1 MRITNA
7 NTANSYMRTLQSNL
21 QRMDKVNRELTSQ
34 SVINKVSDDPYKAIR
49 VMDLK
54 NEISHV
60 EKLNINADE
69 ILGWVEN
76 TDSALDSIGSI
87 TTEIKTLLTSITDV
101 LSETEVQAISKEI
114 VEKTKQIAE
123 LFNSTYA
130 GQKIFAGSSTSD
142 KVVEIVDL
150 ATGGIAIQKTLTAN
164 NDSLKFEVSPGIN
177 ISYNTTVDEIT
188 NSGAMFDTLN
198 NIMRA
203 LNTMPIDFAKIDSF
217 KEELDSAMESVLGAR
232 STLGARMNSIEN
244 MMANNTTNIEKM
256 TETLSS
262 IKDTDI
268 SEKSIELKSAELAY
282 MASLQVGTK
291 LMQNTI
297 LDYIR

>member
-123 LFNSTYA
+123 LFNNTYA

-203 LNTMPIDFAKIDSF
+203 LDTMPIDFAKIDSF

>member
-21 QRMDKVNRELTSQ
+21 KRMDKVNRELTSQ

>member
-21 QRMDKVNRELTSQ
+21 KRMDKVNRELTSQ

-203 LNTMPIDFAKIDSF
+203 LDTMPIDFAKIDSF

>member
-7 NTANSYMRTLQSNL
+7 NVSNRYIQNMHSNSKRL
-21 QRMDKVNRELTSQ
+21 DKVNQEVATGT
-34 SVINKVSDDPYKAIR
+34 VINKISDDPYKAITSINLR
-49 VMDLK
+49 
-54 NEISHV
+54 NEISSV
-60 EKLNINADE
+60 EKINNNATE
-69 ILGWVEN
+69 VLGWTEHA
-76 TDSALDSIGSI
+76 DSTLNSIGEHLS
-87 TTEIKTLLTSITDV
+87 EIKTLLTS
-101 LSETEVQAISKEI
+101 LNSYNNESEVSSVKKEI

-142 KVVEIVDL
+142 KAVEIVDI
-150 ATGGIAIQKTLTAN
+150 ATGGIAIRKTLTAN

-188 NSGAMFDTLN
+188 NNGAMFDTLN

-203 LNTMPIDFAKIDSF
+203 LDTMPIDFAKIDSF
-217 KEELDSAMESVLGAR
+217 KEELDSAIDSVLDAR

-262 IKDTDI
+262 IKDADI
-268 SEKSIELKSAELAY
+268 VEKAVELKSAELAY
-282 MASLQVGTK
+282 TASLQVGAK
-291 LMQNTI
+291 LLQNTI